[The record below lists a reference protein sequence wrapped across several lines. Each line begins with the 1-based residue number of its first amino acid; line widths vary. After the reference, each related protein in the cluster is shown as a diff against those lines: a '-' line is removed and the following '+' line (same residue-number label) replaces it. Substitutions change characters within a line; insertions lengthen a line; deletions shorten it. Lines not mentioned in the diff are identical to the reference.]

1 MEETHEQHKLHGFL
15 QCAIYLSIALEAV
28 IFIYKDAPF
37 WGFFNKPIDS
47 LSHIAIYQQLIYSK
61 LFTFL
66 LICLVSIGTLAKKKQ
81 DLNPKKQIVYPLAI
95 GLLLFFGS
103 IIYQGR
109 DSALAF
115 YHTSWFNLLYM
126 VCSLAGAIM
135 VSVGMDNISK
145 LIRSGLGKDVW
156 NVEGESFMQPVKPVE
171 TPYSVNIPMQ
181 FYYKNKVRD
190 GWINI
195 VNPFRGTILI
205 GTPGSGKSFGIVNPF
220 IRQLIAKEFCAVVY
234 DYKYPDLGKIAY
246 YHYLKAKQAGKL
258 KAFDFHVINL
268 NNVER
273 SRRTNPWR
281 ADFLRTLADAS
292 EGAEGLVEAMKKGD
306 KSGGS
311 DQFFTQSAINF
322 LAACIYFFSK
332 HEGGKYSSFPHV
344 LSFLNH
350 SYEDI
355 FNTLFSEPELVSLLS
370 PFRSAY
376 AAKAFPQLEG
386 QIGTLKIFIS
396 RLATKETYWVFSGDD
411 FNLKIS
417 GKEHP
422 GIVVLANDPNTQNIN
437 SACYSVVMNRM
448 TKLINSKGNLPS
460 ALIID
465 EIPTLYTYK
474 IENLLAVARSNKVAI
489 LMGLQELPQ
498 FNQHYG
504 KDTAATITSVVGNVL
519 AGSVRN
525 KETLDWLER
534 LFGKNKQIG
543 ESLSIDRNKTSTS
556 LQEKLEPLIP
566 AGKMASLNTG
576 EIVGLIAADVQETYT
591 GRFETSAI
599 NCKVNL
605 DKKELQAEEAAYRD
619 LPVYYD
625 FGGKKEEIL
634 RQNFMRINKEVE
646 SVVAGFK
653 KKTGTTLIP
662 KASMSR
668 GIGQ

>member
-1 MEETHEQHKLHGFL
+1 
-15 QCAIYLSIALEAV
+15 
-28 IFIYKDAPF
+28 
-37 WGFFNKPIDS
+37 
-47 LSHIAIYQQLIYSK
+47 
-61 LFTFL
+61 
-66 LICLVSIGTLAKKKQ
+66 
-81 DLNPKKQIVYPLAI
+81 
-95 GLLLFFGS
+95 
-103 IIYQGR
+103 
-109 DSALAF
+109 
-115 YHTSWFNLLYM
+115 
-126 VCSLAGAIM
+126 
-135 VSVGMDNISK
+135 
-145 LIRSGLGKDVW
+145 
-156 NVEGESFMQPVKPVE
+156 
-171 TPYSVNIPMQ
+171 
-181 FYYKNKVRD
+181 
-190 GWINI
+190 
-195 VNPFRGTILI
+195 
-205 GTPGSGKSFGIVNPF
+205 
-220 IRQLIAKEFCAVVY
+220 
-234 DYKYPDLGKIAY
+234 
-246 YHYLKAKQAGKL
+246 
-258 KAFDFHVINL
+258 
-268 NNVER
+268 
-273 SRRTNPWR
+273 
-281 ADFLRTLADAS
+281 
-292 EGAEGLVEAMKKGD
+292 
-306 KSGGS
+306 
-311 DQFFTQSAINF
+311 
-322 LAACIYFFSK
+322 
-332 HEGGKYSSFPHV
+332 
-344 LSFLNH
+344 
-350 SYEDI
+350 
-355 FNTLFSEPELVSLLS
+355 
-370 PFRSAY
+370 
-376 AAKAFPQLEG
+376 
-386 QIGTLKIFIS
+386 
-396 RLATKETYWVFSGDD
+396 VFSGDD

-619 LPVYYD
+619 LPVYYN

-646 SVVAGFK
+646 SVVANFK